1 MVDEA
6 GNPENPVAGPAPVNS
21 KGRKGMDRKELI
33 RLLLEVV
40 QGVRGYALAGR
51 GDLVLAPSKTNPAVK
66 RWQRVDWGWIKD
78 GAEDAGSGFIP
89 ELGHTLNVAHLLHKL
104 HKRGHVS
111 EKALEAVMPD
121 LIHRFENL
129 PEEKKKKLREDPR
142 YKEFFQYYDAYREKR
157 TPKLLKA
164 VDKLV
169 HGMKPWKSSKENRG
183 FSLGGGTTESLVD
196 WRGTME
202 RKEAIRLLLEAVREV
217 RSYTL
222 GEGERAPSP
231 AEERLLQAMERYR
244 GYALGEGLVLAPSKK
259 NPRVM
264 RWQRLAKDMVESWE
278 EEDRELAEHG
288 PEEVAK
294 RGARKAL
301 EALKDLHQRTRH
313 PREREVLEHLIK
325 HTEKLAEHGP
335 EELTKREAKQAAEEL
350 RGLYYGAKHPKKRAA
365 IEALVKHAEELAEMG
380 PGEIA
385 KRDAQGALEKIRDL
399 HRRTKHPKKKE
410 ALERLMKHVEE
421 LAELGPGGVA
431 RKDAQE
437 RLKAYQ
443 EVKGRLE

>member
-6 GNPENPVAGPAPVNS
+6 GNPENLVAGPAPVNS

-66 RWQRVDWGWIKD
+66 RWQRVDWGWIKG

-89 ELGHTLNVAHLLHKL
+89 ELGHALNVAHLLHKL

-169 HGMKPWKSSKENRG
+169 HGKRPWKSSKENRG
-183 FSLGGGTTESLVD
+183 FSLGDGTTESLVD

-217 RSYTL
+217 RGYAL

-259 NPRVM
+259 NPRVK
-264 RWQRLAKDMVESWE
+264 RRQRLTKDMVESWE
-278 EEDRELAEHG
+278 EEDRE
-288 PEEVAK
+288 
-294 RGARKAL
+294 
-301 EALKDLHQRTRH
+301 
-313 PREREVLEHLIK
+313 
-325 HTEKLAEHGP
+325 LAEHGP

-350 RGLYYGAKHPKKRAA
+350 RGLYHGAKHPKKRAA

-385 KRDAQGALEKIRDL
+385 KGDAQGAPEKIRDL

-443 EVKGRLE
+443 EVKGRLEWVRGVIGGPQTVFEARH

>member
-6 GNPENPVAGPAPVNS
+6 GNPENLVAGPAPVNS

-142 YKEFFQYYDAYREKR
+142 YKELFQYYDAYREKR

-169 HGMKPWKSSKENRG
+169 HGKRPWKSSKENRG
-183 FSLGGGTTESLVD
+183 FSLGDGTTESLVD

-217 RSYTL
+217 RGYAL

-244 GYALGEGLVLAPSKK
+244 GYALGEGLVLTPSKK
-259 NPRVM
+259 NPRVK
-264 RWQRLAKDMVESWE
+264 RRQRLTKDMVESWE

-288 PEEVAK
+288 PEE
-294 RGARKAL
+294 
-301 EALKDLHQRTRH
+301 
-313 PREREVLEHLIK
+313 
-325 HTEKLAEHGP
+325 
-335 EELTKREAKQAAEEL
+335 LTKREAKQAAEEL
-350 RGLYYGAKHPKKRAA
+350 GGLYHGA
-365 IEALVKHAEELAEMG
+365 
-380 PGEIA
+380 
-385 KRDAQGALEKIRDL
+385 
-399 HRRTKHPKKKE
+399 KHPKKKE

-437 RLKAYQ
+437 RLKTYQ
-443 EVKGRLE
+443 EVKRRLE